1 MKSQIILPWDIDSLT
16 EGGEMQARD
25 HLDKE
30 MSQHLKAPQF
40 LRSEHWTS
48 PEMGSWVEAH

>member
-30 MSQHLKAPQF
+30 MSRHLKAPQF
-40 LRSEHWTS
+40 LWSEHWTS
-48 PEMGSWVEAH
+48 SKTGS